1 MMKIKSAK
9 NKLTFEGSFIFDN
22 AEDVKTALLGK
33 LEKLKPGKPVVLDL
47 SHVDEIDS
55 SGLQLIVSFFKS
67 LENTS
72 IQYKVTA
79 ISDDMMEILEISGLG
94 KFFNLEV

>member
-9 NKLTFEGSFIFDN
+9 KKLTFEGSFIFDN
-22 AEDVKTALLGK
+22 AEDVKTALLEK
-33 LEKLKPGKPVVLDL
+33 LEKIKPDKPVVLDL

-55 SGLQLIVSFFKS
+55 SGLQLMASFFKS
-67 LENTS
+67 LES
-72 IQYKVTA
+72 QKIRYKVSS
-79 ISDDMMEILEISGLG
+79 ISEDMMEILEISGLG